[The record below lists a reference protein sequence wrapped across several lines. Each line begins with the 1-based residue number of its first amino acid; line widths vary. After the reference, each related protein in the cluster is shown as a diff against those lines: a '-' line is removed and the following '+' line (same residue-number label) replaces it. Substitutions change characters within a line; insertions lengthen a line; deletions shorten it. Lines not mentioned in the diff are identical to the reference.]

1 LVKKILLFTMAAVIS
16 LSILS
21 CQKEN
26 TPEESPDI
34 SPAASEEP
42 PENIPVAV
50 VNDTEIMLFD
60 LFKMY
65 QSLNKNYLQQGVDI
79 TDDEISNQILEEAVN
94 TLIAYELLYQG
105 AVKEGY
111 KISDE
116 ELDKEL
122 EAFKS
127 QYQSEEEFLESLE
140 AQQTTLEEFKKDL
153 ERELTV
159 SNYVQNTIEQPEV
172 TEEEMLEM
180 YEQYIKETT
189 EENPPEFEELK
200 PRIEQKIRED
210 KFGKK
215 VDELIE
221 TLKEQSKVEIFR
233 EETE

>member
-1 LVKKILLFTMAAVIS
+1 MAALIS
-16 LSILS
+16 LSFLS
-21 CQKEN
+21 CQKDN
-26 TPEESPDI
+26 IPEELPEN
-34 SPAASEEP
+34 SPAASEKP

-65 QSLNKNYLQQGVDI
+65 QSLNKNYMQQGVDI

-94 TLIAYELLYQG
+94 TLIAYELLYQS
-105 AVKEGY
+105 AVKEGH
-111 KISDE
+111 KVSDE
-116 ELDKEL
+116 ELDE
-122 EAFKS
+122 EFESFKS
-127 QYQSEEEFLESLE
+127 QYRSEEEFLEALE
-140 AQQTTLEEFKKDL
+140 EQQTTLEEFKKDL

-172 TEEEMLEM
+172 TEEEMMEM
-180 YEQYIKETT
+180 YERYIEETT

-233 EETE
+233 EETEK